1 MEQLSRAMQL
11 HHLLL
16 TPRQPPSRDYLLERL
31 ECSLSTFK
39 RLLQTLR
46 DQHQIPIVFDHACG
60 GYRYESAPDSLTLPS
75 AFFTESELFA
85 LLMAEQLLEQAQP
98 GLLSESIARLRSQ
111 TKALLGRDPSGRSLL
126 RLQTVARQ
134 SVRPEI
140 FDTVLGALL
149 RESRLQF
156 SYCGIEGGGD
166 GGQARSVSPQ
176 TLLWYRDSWY
186 LIAFCHNKQALRL
199 FALSRMAQLQL
210 LSEPARIC
218 EEPELAAV
226 LGSGYGIF
234 AGATPKLAEILFEP
248 AAAPWVE
255 PVLWHP
261 EQQMSRLADGR
272 IHLKLPFNDLRELTR
287 DLLRFAAEME
297 VVSPPELRQAVISA
311 MQAGLARHSQKP
323 EPELR

>member
-16 TPRQPPSRDYLLERL
+16 TSRQPPSRDYLLERL

-46 DQHQIPIVFDHACG
+46 EQHQIPIVFDHACG

-111 TKALLGRDPSGRSLL
+111 TKELLGRDPSGRSLL

-156 SYCGIEGGGD
+156 SYCGIEGAGEGHLRD
-166 GGQARSVSPQ
+166 TGFHMPPVTDETDAAHAR
-176 TLLWYRDSWY
+176 
-186 LIAFCHNKQALRL
+186 AA
-199 FALSRMAQLQL
+199 AQGPSSQ
-210 LSEPARIC
+210 R
-218 EEPELAAV
+218 V
-226 LGSGYGIF
+226 G
-234 AGATPKLAEILFEP
+234 AGCVPLP
-248 AAAPWVE
+248 AAHSVA
-255 PVLWHP
+255 
-261 EQQMSRLADGR
+261 RAGGR
-272 IHLKLPFNDLRELTR
+272 PGGPQGGVASFQ
-287 DLLRFAAEME
+287 
-297 VVSPPELRQAVISA
+297 PPLIKVR
-311 MQAGLARHSQKP
+311 
-323 EPELR
+323 

>member
-1 MEQLSRAMQL
+1 MQL

-16 TPRQPPSRDYLLERL
+16 TSRHPPSRDYLLERL

-166 GGQARSVSPQ
+166 GGQARWRAGAKRLPPDPALVS
-176 TLLWYRDSWY
+176 R
-186 LIAFCHNKQALRL
+186 
-199 FALSRMAQLQL
+199 QLVSHRL
-210 LSEPARIC
+210 LSFSRGAAHLCTESDGPTSTARQ
-218 EEPELAAV
+218 
-226 LGSGYGIF
+226 
-234 AGATPKLAEILFEP
+234 GANK
-248 AAAPWVE
+248 
-255 PVLWHP
+255 
-261 EQQMSRLADGR
+261 S
-272 IHLKLPFNDLRELTR
+272 
-287 DLLRFAAEME
+287 
-297 VVSPPELRQAVISA
+297 VI
-311 MQAGLARHSQKP
+311 
-323 EPELR
+323 